1 MQADYE
7 NLNENSVSIINENQ
21 INDST
26 ISKIN
31 LNEDKMIIKEENNP
45 ELEETDSKTK
55 DDMEQMKIEKDNF
68 LDENNN
74 NNNQNNQ
81 MEKGNLNYFAK
92 NRIISRRRFGKTYPF
107 LFTNG
112 EPMIVIG
119 PHCMPIF
126 IFIYILMFFLAKKKP
141 KNPFFKIFFAKKF
154 IFNFILSFIFR
165 DLFFISRKFY
175 YCNVIYFLQNF

>member
-112 EPMIVIG
+112 DAGVFISGFSFIFISFVSVINA
-119 PHCMPIF
+119 PVPIPPTFDFSSSDDFIF
-126 IFIYILMFFLAKKKP
+126 IFKFNYFFL
-141 KNPFFKIFFAKKF
+141 IF
-154 IFNFILSFIFR
+154 L
-165 DLFFISRKFY
+165 
-175 YCNVIYFLQNF
+175 